1 MENQTGLQ
9 RSTMP
14 SGGCLETNVA
24 RAVNYPER
32 IRQNA
37 VLPTVTQ
44 RQDNDIAMM
53 IIRLLFLLC
62 VPKDN
67 YPTKNETDA
76 LIAFIREKQ
85 SKFSCESIVTAFEL
99 YIDRQLD
106 ITPKE
111 FIRFGPMLISDVMQ
125 SYTRYAFNTLHR
137 PTEGDTPD
145 EADKERM
152 TKTPEQLEAEIKN
165 TCVATFH
172 RYRDVGKLFDPGNFQ
187 YHFLVRHGLLN
198 FSQERKKEIRG
209 RVNQLNLG
217 IFHKAISGDKDQ
229 EERLKMAARE
239 LALMEFFNDL
249 IETGTELSEMFENS
263 TVDVRSK

>member
-1 MENQTGLQ
+1 MENQQGLQ
-9 RSTMP
+9 LSMMP
-14 SGGCLETNVA
+14 SSACLASNATGT
-24 RAVNYPER
+24 VNYPER
-32 IRQNA
+32 IKQNA
-37 VLPTVTQ
+37 VLPTVIQ
-44 RQDNDIAMM
+44 RQDNEIGIMIAR
-53 IIRLLFLLC
+53 ILFLLC

-85 SKFSCESIVTAFEL
+85 AKFSCESIITAFEL

-111 FIRFGPMLISDVMQ
+111 YIRFGPMLISDVMQ

-137 PTEGDTPD
+137 PAEGETPD

-165 TCVATFH
+165 TCVITFR
-172 RYRDVGKLFDPGNFQ
+172 RYQDTGKLFDPGNFQ

-249 IETGTELSEMFENS
+249 IDTGTELSEMFEN
-263 TVDVRSK
+263 TPADVRS